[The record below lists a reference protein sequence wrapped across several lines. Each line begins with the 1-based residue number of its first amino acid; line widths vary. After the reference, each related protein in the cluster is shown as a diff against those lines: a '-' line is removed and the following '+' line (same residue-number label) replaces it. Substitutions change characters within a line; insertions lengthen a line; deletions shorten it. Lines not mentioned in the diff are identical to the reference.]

1 MTVKELLENLPE
13 ARFDI
18 YKQINHKNG
27 AVEKVHLAYC
37 PNKKC
42 VMPEGCSWSF
52 GNWKVLAYGIKEYAK
67 DRPYDPNYDLYELII
82 KRK

>member
-1 MTVKELLENLPE
+1 MTVKELLETLPE

-27 AVEKVHLAYC
+27 TVEKLFLAYYH
-37 PNKKC
+37 NKKS
-42 VMPEGCSWSF
+42 VLAEDWFGGF
-52 GNWKVLAYGIKEYAK
+52 GNWKVLAYGVKEYAK
-67 DRPYDPNYDLYELII
+67 NRPNDPDYDLYELCV